1 MFNNTVG
8 VVEHGLFLKM
18 CDLIIVGTEN
28 GVEVKNC
35 K

>member
-1 MFNNTVG
+1 
-8 VVEHGLFLKM
+8 LFLKM

-35 K
+35 KWYKEINNEYLA